1 MGFGFMFT
9 ISRCSSKSND
19 SPLQITRVQQGA
31 GQVELCVREVGLD
44 GQGLA
49 IGLKRLKK
57 KPSRTTTFPPVR
69 RLTVWVLYPRYPPV
83 QPTNEPNSAS

>member
-1 MGFGFMFT
+1 MVYG
-9 ISRCSSKSND
+9 D
-19 SPLQITRVQQGA
+19 A
-31 GQVELCVREVGLD
+31 GY
-44 GQGLA
+44 QGLEKRTA
-49 IGLKRLKK
+49 MPGPGLARYSFPDLGTLYEAEE